1 MIYLSGHDQSMHS
14 GENGSYENRSHLVS
28 NARKTTLPSSRAGVL
43 LFLGPP
49 DWEGQGHLFQEALP
63 GQAGPWRQA
72 TPQLSTSS
80 RPNCSPAVAISPPA
94 HTSAKQISGM
104 DQQHL
109 STTTL
114 PRLCD
119 AVLRPGWTMPKICR
133 DCAQLAWGQL
143 PQETAWPAQR
153 QPPCC
158 PLPPVWSS
166 GRPVRKNGHY

>member
-1 MIYLSGHDQSMHS
+1 MTNPCTVG
-14 GENGSYENRSHLVS
+14 
-28 NARKTTLPSSRAGVL
+28 KTDPMKTEVTWSAMPGKRHYPPLGQVPCSSWALPTGKVKATSSRKPSLA
-43 LFLGPP
+43 
-49 DWEGQGHLFQEALP
+49 
-63 GQAGPWRQA
+63 QAGPWRQA